1 MIYKCKNCGLEY
13 KEYTEYCD
21 CGNNK
26 FVCISEV
33 DNVDASNDLF
43 SFDNVDLPNQNENI
57 SEENFDRQGFEHSTN
72 VSNSISF
79 LENRNFQN
87 LLVFLIIVFT
97 ISLSSFVLYKA
108 ITVKSSV
115 KPEKK
120 QVAAVSV
127 EIPSI
132 DEYWDNS
139 VEQVSTAV
147 KNITNSVNTTNPSKN
162 TKSTKN
168 TNTKNNVK
176 QNVKMVKTTAKNTNS
191 VLSQIANQ
199 NNSNLSVTKKQPPKR
214 QDSSSAKS
222 KQNQQQ
228 NKVVNNSKTNLP
240 KQETVSTNTNS
251 AVEIDKFKVAVRQSL
266 FSKFPVLQVQGQ
278 GSAIIA
284 FSVAPNGK
292 LLNRRFV
299 QQSENQSLDDA
310 VYHMLMQ
317 TPFVLSPPN
326 SYSGQEYKIRIDVN
340 NGQYEFSYQ

>member
-26 FVCISEV
+26 FVFISEV
-33 DNVDASNDLF
+33 DNVDSSNDLF
-43 SFDNVDLPNQNENI
+43 SFDNVDLSNQNENI
-57 SEENFDRQGFEHSTN
+57 SEENFDKQGLEHSTN
-72 VSNSISF
+72 ISNSISF

-87 LLVFLIIVFT
+87 LLIFLIIVFT
-97 ISLSSFVLYKA
+97 ISISSFVLYKA

-139 VEQVSTAV
+139 VEQVSTSE
-147 KNITNSVNTTNPSKN
+147 KNITNTENNN
-162 TKSTKN
+162 NFAKN
-168 TNTKNNVK
+168 TNSIKYTNNEK
-176 QNVKMVKTTAKNTNS
+176 QNAKMVQTTAKNTNS
-191 VLSQIANQ
+191 VLTQIANQ
-199 NNSNLSVTKKQPPKR
+199 NNSDLSVTKKQPPKR

-222 KQNQQQ
+222 KQNQKQ

-240 KQETVSTNTNS
+240 KQETVSNNTNS

-266 FSKFPVLQVQGQ
+266 FLKFPVLQVQGQ